1 MSWILALAIGS
12 IIAAGIYLAL
22 SRSALRVV
30 IGISLIGSAANLL
43 LFTAGRVGKGVAPVI
58 PAGQTEI
65 ANAANPLPQALV
77 LTAIVIGF
85 ALTCFSLVLAL
96 TVKQKTGI
104 SDVDTLRD
112 AEPPWNE
119 DGLPSFIDDEDEG
132 DPIE

>member
-1 MSWILALAIGS
+1 MSWILAIAIGA

-30 IGISLIGSAANLL
+30 IGVSLIGSAANLL
-43 LFTAGRVGKGVAPVI
+43 IFTSGRVGNGVAPVI

-65 ANAANPLPQALV
+65 ANATNPLPQALV

-96 TVKQKTGI
+96 TVKQKTSV
-104 SDVDTLRD
+104 SDVDELRD

-119 DGLPSFIDDEDEG
+119 KGEPAYIDDEDEG
-132 DPIE
+132 DPLA